1 MAPSPVKRPRKML
14 KHESRRVKNEAA
26 DSTASESDDDIE
38 ILSATISDSMIT
50 LSDEEAQNK
59 SVDCSETLEDSGI
72 NLSLTEA
79 DRSPEVT
86 EADKE
91 CREGGEQ
98 AKETEAEDAEFVR
111 SLIESAFWFSVER
124 SEKEKNVNAN
134 TTDEPKNDEDEI
146 VCVSDANSD
155 IVTVPDDDE
164 VQLIISDELEAPR
177 EVSNASMVRSII
189 EDILK
194 NVVVEG
200 AAPPDTT
207 TENRIVPISSPV
219 VETIGVESGVE
230 SIGVECGGGGETIG
244 IDEDD
249 IVALDI
255 ADDEPLEV
263 LAEVSHNEIWR
274 LPEII
279 MLED

>member
-1 MAPSPVKRPRKML
+1 M
-14 KHESRRVKNEAA
+14 
-26 DSTASESDDDIE
+26 
-38 ILSATISDSMIT
+38 
-50 LSDEEAQNK
+50 
-59 SVDCSETLEDSGI
+59 
-72 NLSLTEA
+72 
-79 DRSPEVT
+79 
-86 EADKE
+86 
-91 CREGGEQ
+91 
-98 AKETEAEDAEFVR
+98 
-111 SLIESAFWFSVER
+111 
-124 SEKEKNVNAN
+124 
-134 TTDEPKNDEDEI
+134 NDEDEI

-164 VQLIISDELEAPR
+164 VQLIISDDLEAEK

-194 NVVVEG
+194 SVVGEG
-200 AAPPDTT
+200 AAPPNTT

-230 SIGVECGGGGETIG
+230 SIGVECSGGGGETIG